1 MYIFIIIMS
10 KESSLTAPE
19 DRDKENRWRPEQG
32 QPPLSNEETVEALK
46 ELNITSFVD
55 RFPKVDR
62 TFADPPVNMQNYG
75 LFSFIPAKGSSPN
88 ENGVYGYA
96 KIRGSYQS
104 ELEASQRAEYLIRNV
119 DSYHKIY
126 HTYVGRPFP
135 LTESSS
141 YSADVSEVD
150 IKKDMTKNISHS
162 IKDKKEDELK
172 EIREIQQ
179 REKNLIEESKREEV
193 DPYDEYITQKVK
205 KAQLVFTYLE
215 HKKKMEEVKEII
227 IKTRKIITEMDE
239 THPTFNESYY
249 EKYMQARKDA
259 GIKEDIKEAQDNFIK
274 FLVEDVDLGF

>member
-1 MYIFIIIMS
+1 MS

-19 DRDKENRWRPEQG
+19 DRDIENKWRPEQSI
-32 QPPLSNEETVEALK
+32 PPLTNEETSEAMK

-55 RFPKVDR
+55 RFPKLDR

-88 ENGVYGYA
+88 DNGVYGYA

-150 IKKDMTKNISHS
+150 IKKDMAKNISHS
-162 IKDKKEDELK
+162 IKDKKEEELK

-193 DPYDEYITQKVK
+193 DPYDEYITQRVK

-215 HKKKMEEVKEII
+215 HQKKMAEVKEII
-227 IKTRKIITEMDE
+227 IKTRNVITEMDE
-239 THPTFNESYY
+239 KHPTFNESYY

-259 GIKEDIKEAQDNFIK
+259 GITEDIKEAQDNFIK

>member
-1 MYIFIIIMS
+1 MS

-32 QPPLSNEETVEALK
+32 QPPLSNEETVEAMK

-55 RFPKVDR
+55 KFPKVDR

-126 HTYVGRPFP
+126 HTYIGRPFP

-150 IKKDMTKNISHS
+150 IKKDMSKNISHS

-193 DPYDEYITQKVK
+193 DPYDEYITQRVK

-215 HKKKMEEVKEII
+215 HQKKMEEVKEII

-239 THPTFNESYY
+239 THPTFNESYF

-259 GIKEDIKEAQDNFIK
+259 GITEDIKEAQDNFIK

>member
-1 MYIFIIIMS
+1 MS
-10 KESSLTAPE
+10 KESSLTTPE
-19 DRDKENRWRPEQG
+19 DRDIENKWRPEQSI
-32 QPPLSNEETVEALK
+32 PPLTNEETSEAMK

-88 ENGVYGYA
+88 DNGVYGYA

-135 LTESSS
+135 LTESSE

-150 IKKDMTKNISHS
+150 IKKDMAKNISHS
-162 IKDKKEDELK
+162 IKDKKEEELK

-193 DPYDEYITQKVK
+193 DPYDEYITQRVK

-215 HKKKMEEVKEII
+215 HQKKMAEVKEII
-227 IKTRKIITEMDE
+227 IKTRNIITEMDE
-239 THPTFNESYY
+239 KHPTFNESYY

-259 GIKEDIKEAQDNFIK
+259 GITEDIKEAQDNFIK

>member
-1 MYIFIIIMS
+1 MS

-19 DRDKENRWRPEQG
+19 DRDIENKWRPEQSI
-32 QPPLSNEETVEALK
+32 PPLTNEETSEAMK

-88 ENGVYGYA
+88 DNGVYGYA

-135 LTESSS
+135 LTESSE

-150 IKKDMTKNISHS
+150 IKKDMAKNISHS
-162 IKDKKEDELK
+162 IKDKKEEELK

-193 DPYDEYITQKVK
+193 DPYDEYITQRVK

-215 HKKKMEEVKEII
+215 HQKKMAEVKEII
-227 IKTRKIITEMDE
+227 IKTRNVITEMDE
-239 THPTFNESYY
+239 KHPTFNESYY

-259 GIKEDIKEAQDNFIK
+259 GITEDIKEAQDNFIK

>member
-1 MYIFIIIMS
+1 MS

-32 QPPLSNEETVEALK
+32 QPPLSNEETVEAMK

-55 RFPKVDR
+55 KFPKVDR

-126 HTYVGRPFP
+126 HTYIGRPFP

-150 IKKDMTKNISHS
+150 IKKDMSKNISHS

-193 DPYDEYITQKVK
+193 DPYDEYITQRVK

-215 HKKKMEEVKEII
+215 HQKKMEEVMEII

-259 GIKEDIKEAQDNFIK
+259 GITEDIKEAQDNFIK

>member
-1 MYIFIIIMS
+1 MT

-32 QPPLSNEETVEALK
+32 QPPLSNEETVEAMK

-150 IKKDMTKNISHS
+150 IKKDMAKNISHS

-193 DPYDEYITQKVK
+193 DPYDEYITQRVK

-215 HKKKMEEVKEII
+215 HQKKMAEVKEII
-227 IKTRKIITEMDE
+227 IKTRKVIAEMDE

-259 GIKEDIKEAQDNFIK
+259 GITEDIKEAQDNFIK

>member
-1 MYIFIIIMS
+1 MS

-32 QPPLSNEETVEALK
+32 QPPLSNEETVEAMK

-55 RFPKVDR
+55 KFPKVDR

-150 IKKDMTKNISHS
+150 IKKDMSKNISHS

-193 DPYDEYITQKVK
+193 DPYDEYITQRVK

-215 HKKKMEEVKEII
+215 HQKKMAEVKEII

-259 GIKEDIKEAQDNFIK
+259 GITEDIKEAQDNFIK

>member
-1 MYIFIIIMS
+1 MS

-32 QPPLSNEETVEALK
+32 QPPLSNEETVEAMK

-193 DPYDEYITQKVK
+193 DPYDEYITQRVK

-215 HKKKMEEVKEII
+215 HQKKMEEVKGII
-227 IKTRKIITEMDE
+227 IKTRKIIAEMDE
-239 THPTFNESYY
+239 TYPTFNESYY

-259 GIKEDIKEAQDNFIK
+259 GITEDIKEAQDNFIK

>member
-1 MYIFIIIMS
+1 MS

-32 QPPLSNEETVEALK
+32 QPPLSNEETVEAMK

-55 RFPKVDR
+55 KFPKVDR

-126 HTYVGRPFP
+126 HTYIGRPFP

-150 IKKDMTKNISHS
+150 IKKDMSKNISHS

-193 DPYDEYITQKVK
+193 DPYDEYITQRVK

-215 HKKKMEEVKEII
+215 HQKKMEEVKEII

-259 GIKEDIKEAQDNFIK
+259 GITEDIKEAQDNFIK